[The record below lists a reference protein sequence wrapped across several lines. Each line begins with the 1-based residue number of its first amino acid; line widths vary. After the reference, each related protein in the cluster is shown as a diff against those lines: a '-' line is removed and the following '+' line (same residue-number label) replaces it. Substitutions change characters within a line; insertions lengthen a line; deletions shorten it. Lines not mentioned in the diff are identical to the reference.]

1 MSARGPRFVTI
12 LLLAAA
18 TVAAGTAVAASR
30 PSPSQSSSG
39 KAVTYRWVD
48 DQGVVHY
55 GDSVPPQYAQKE
67 HTELN
72 AQGVELKRSDA
83 EKTPEQAAVDA
94 SAREAVL
101 KQKQHDSF
109 LLTTYTSVG
118 DIEAL
123 RDERLQQLKAQR
135 TAAEVYV
142 ETLHSRLSGLQ
153 KRAQLFRPYSSNPL
167 ARRMPDDLT
176 EDLVRT
182 LNEMRTQSAAIVQ
195 KGTEETVLRDQFQT
209 DIERYRTL
217 HTGPGAERNR

>member
-1 MSARGPRFVTI
+1 MLARGPRFITI
-12 LLLAAA
+12 LLVTTA
-18 TVAAGTAVAASR
+18 TLAAGTAGVAASYN
-30 PSPSQSSSG
+30 G
-39 KAVTYRWVD
+39 KATYRWVD

-55 GDSVPPQYAQKE
+55 GDTVPPQYAQKE

-72 AQGVELKRSDA
+72 AQGVEIKRLDA
-83 EKTPEQAAVDA
+83 EKTPEQAAVA
-94 SAREAVL
+94 AHARQALL

-135 TAAEVYV
+135 TAAEAYV
-142 ETLHSRLSGLQ
+142 ESLHSRLATLQ
-153 KRAQLFRPYSSNPL
+153 TRAMMFRPYSSKPA

-195 KGTEETVLRDQFQT
+195 KGTEETTLRSEFQA
-209 DIERYRTL
+209 DIERYQEL
-217 HTGPGAERNR
+217 HAVPRPR

>member
-1 MSARGPRFVTI
+1 MLARGPRFITI
-12 LLLAAA
+12 LLVTTA
-18 TVAAGTAVAASR
+18 TLAAGTAGVAASYN
-30 PSPSQSSSG
+30 G
-39 KAVTYRWVD
+39 KATYRWVD

-55 GDSVPPQYAQKE
+55 GDTVPPQYAQKE

-72 AQGVELKRSDA
+72 AQGVEIKRLDA
-83 EKTPEQAAVDA
+83 EKTPEQAAVA
-94 SAREAVL
+94 AHARQALL

-135 TAAEVYV
+135 TAAEAYV
-142 ETLHSRLSGLQ
+142 ESLHSRLATLQ
-153 KRAQLFRPYSSNPL
+153 TRAMMFRPYSSKPA

-182 LNEMRTQSAAIVQ
+182 LNEMRTQSAAIVR
-195 KGTEETVLRDQFQT
+195 KGTEETTLRSEFQA
-209 DIERYRTL
+209 DIERYQEL
-217 HTGPGAERNR
+217 HAVPRPR